1 MPQVQHVPAV
11 DLSATPVGWVPVASG
26 DAQVS
31 VPASFYVSYGAPDLY
46 ACQALDSPGALFV
59 VPMHFKPIITEGGG
73 CPQPTRFS
81 FPPTVVSLF
90 LTHRPADVNKKL
102 TTVNGLP
109 VYLGRSR
116 TTLHVYVPSLGVEL
130 IAAGLLAHRVAYTL
144 TRSPR
149 SVALAKGPVPSVP
162 SSWRSVTFGGIR
174 LSVPA
179 SWPVE
184 KESLFFLT
192 CFSGPAEGYSL
203 SHASVVLDT
212 DVRVGV
218 EGCVAAPSSTQ
229 PVRSPSNG
237 LRIDTGPAFL
247 RVQTFRFA
255 SGDCLDLHGLTACPA
270 TSPDYS
276 ILVLRVTVPGRS
288 KPVFV
293 SIGLAG
299 NGVIAR
305 TILYSL
311 RAA

>member
-1 MPQVQHVPAV
+1 MV
-11 DLSATPVGWVPVASG
+11 
-26 DAQVS
+26 
-31 VPASFYVSYGAPDLY
+31 
-46 ACQALDSPGALFV
+46 
-59 VPMHFKPIITEGGG
+59 
-73 CPQPTRFS
+73 
-81 FPPTVVSLF
+81 
-90 LTHRPADVNKKL
+90 
-102 TTVNGLP
+102 
-109 VYLGRSR
+109 
-116 TTLHVYVPSLGVEL
+116 
-130 IAAGLLAHRVAYTL
+130 YTL

-179 SWPVE
+179 RWLVE

-203 SHASVVLDT
+203 SHASVVLDS

-218 EGCVAAPSSTQ
+218 EGCVAAPSSAQ

-247 RVQTFRFA
+247 SVQTFRFA
-255 SGDCLDLHGLTACPA
+255 SGKCLDLHGLTACPA
-270 TSPDYS
+270 TSPEYS
-276 ILVLRVTVPGRS
+276 ILVLRVTVPGRT

-293 SIGLAG
+293 SIGLAES
-299 NGVIAR
+299 GVIAR

-311 RAA
+311 RPATSNMMPTGVVTGVSDACSNFATKGSPVRVVISAGPTVVASESLHLGGTYRFVVAPGVYRVTDYVSGTIYASTSVVVRSGRTVTFDFQCVVGT

>member
-1 MPQVQHVPAV
+1 MV
-11 DLSATPVGWVPVASG
+11 
-26 DAQVS
+26 
-31 VPASFYVSYGAPDLY
+31 
-46 ACQALDSPGALFV
+46 
-59 VPMHFKPIITEGGG
+59 
-73 CPQPTRFS
+73 
-81 FPPTVVSLF
+81 
-90 LTHRPADVNKKL
+90 
-102 TTVNGLP
+102 
-109 VYLGRSR
+109 
-116 TTLHVYVPSLGVEL
+116 
-130 IAAGLLAHRVAYTL
+130 YTL

-174 LSVPA
+174 LSIPA
-179 SWPVE
+179 SWPVQ

-203 SHASVVLDT
+203 LHASVVLDT
-212 DVRVGV
+212 DVAVDV
-218 EGCVAAPSSTQ
+218 HGCLATRNSAP
-229 PVRSPSNG
+229 PLRSPSNG

-255 SGDCLDLHGLTACPA
+255 SGDCLDLRGLTACPA

-276 ILVLRVTVPGRS
+276 ILVLRVTMPGRS

-299 NGVIAR
+299 NGMVAR